1 MDYRAKPV
9 KPVSGRV
16 FSYKLA
22 RSLAAKV
29 FSFCAIRAQLAEVK
43 NSELVFFFRSF
54 PDFGAKIQNDGEEIK
69 SNVEKFLETSRS
81 KKIDLQLLFFEP
93 SPSLKF

>member
-22 RSLAAKV
+22 RLLAAKV

-43 NSELVFFFRSF
+43 NSELVFSSDVF
-54 PDFGAKIQNDGEEIK
+54 PILAPKFKTMEKK
-69 SNVEKFLETSRS
+69 S
-81 KKIDLQLLFFEP
+81 
-93 SPSLKF
+93 SLTLKNS